1 MSLLLPLSQLAV
13 CPRQGVHAGPPQ
25 GISHA
30 VPTGGSNPGTG
41 LSLWGADVGAE
52 GWPRAGRAAE
62 FLWPGPGWLARRFPP
77 VLSYLEDDL

>member
-30 VPTGGSNPGTG
+30 VPTGSSNPGTG

-52 GWPRAGRAAE
+52 GCPRAGRAAE
-62 FLWPGPGWLARRFPP
+62 SSSGLARDDWQGAFF
-77 VLSYLEDDL
+77 LSSPT